1 MIKKVRT
8 PNTLCPRRY
17 ITITCLHK
25 SAGWSVDNCLNLD
38 SADESDKNRY
48 AKNLIHPFNL
58 NNRGSDSIKKLS
70 IKIIAFKQV
79 SYIKC
84 I

>member
-8 PNTLCPRRY
+8 PNTLCHRGY
-17 ITITCLHK
+17 ITITYLHK

-48 AKNLIHPFNL
+48 AKNLIHPF
-58 NNRGSDSIKKLS
+58 I
-70 IKIIAFKQV
+70 
-79 SYIKC
+79 
-84 I
+84 